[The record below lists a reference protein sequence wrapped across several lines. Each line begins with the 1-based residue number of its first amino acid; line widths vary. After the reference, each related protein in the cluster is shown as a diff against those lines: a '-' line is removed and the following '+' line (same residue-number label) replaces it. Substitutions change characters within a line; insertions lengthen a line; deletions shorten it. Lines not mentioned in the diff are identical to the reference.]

1 MPHTRQSRRTFLQVG
16 TIAAL
21 GLNLPGLLR
30 SRRVDAATGGRAKS
44 CILLYATGGAAQQET
59 FDPKPDA
66 IDGRRGEFGAVESSV
81 PGIRIC
87 EHLPM
92 LARTAHRY
100 AILRSV
106 HHESSVHG
114 VGVHY
119 NLTGLK
125 HAPRA
130 SGEPQNSRRDPPS
143 MGSVVRQVRGDQ
155 GDLPAS
161 VQLPVRIGDENNFQW
176 AGQHGGF
183 LGPKYDP
190 LMLIDESWMPGT
202 PLPSFRPSREIG
214 SQRWKERSRLFKSL
228 ETLKA
233 DPSDDEIRNF
243 DRFQKQALEILLGR
257 SNAWRAFSIDDEK
270 PATRERY
277 GDNKFGRSCLVAR
290 RLIEAGVGLVTVP
303 WMHVRSSKNFD
314 THANHFSVMK
324 DVLLPPLDR
333 AFSALLE
340 DLDDRGLLDE
350 TLGAWTGEF
359 GRTPIINKNAGRDH
373 WGNVYNTV
381 LAGGGIRGG
390 QVWGSSDR
398 DGAEPV
404 DDPVYV
410 TDFVSTIYHALGL
423 SSETVVYDLE
433 RRPHFV
439 VQGKP
444 VLQLF

>member
-130 SGEPQNSRRDPPS
+130 SCEPQNSRRDPPS

-161 VQLPVRIGDENNFQW
+161 VQLPVR
-176 AGQHGGF
+176 
-183 LGPKYDP
+183 P
-190 LMLIDESWMPGT
+190 T
-202 PLPSFRPSREIG
+202 
-214 SQRWKERSRLFKSL
+214 
-228 ETLKA
+228 
-233 DPSDDEIRNF
+233 
-243 DRFQKQALEILLGR
+243 
-257 SNAWRAFSIDDEK
+257 
-270 PATRERY
+270 
-277 GDNKFGRSCLVAR
+277 
-290 RLIEAGVGLVTVP
+290 
-303 WMHVRSSKNFD
+303 
-314 THANHFSVMK
+314 
-324 DVLLPPLDR
+324 
-333 AFSALLE
+333 
-340 DLDDRGLLDE
+340 
-350 TLGAWTGEF
+350 
-359 GRTPIINKNAGRDH
+359 
-373 WGNVYNTV
+373 
-381 LAGGGIRGG
+381 
-390 QVWGSSDR
+390 
-398 DGAEPV
+398 
-404 DDPVYV
+404 
-410 TDFVSTIYHALGL
+410 
-423 SSETVVYDLE
+423 
-433 RRPHFV
+433 
-439 VQGKP
+439 
-444 VLQLF
+444 

>member
-1 MPHTRQSRRTFLQVG
+1 MPHSRQSRRNFLEVG

-30 SRRVDAATGGRAKS
+30 SRVDAASGSRAKS

-66 IDGRRGEFGAVESSV
+66 VDGCCGEFGAIETSV

-100 AILRSV
+100 AILRSL
-106 HHESSVHG
+106 HHDSSVHG

-125 HAPRA
+125 HAPRPR
-130 SGEPQNSRRDPPS
+130 GEPQSSRKDPPS
-143 MGSVVRQVRGDQ
+143 MGAVVRQVRGDR

-161 VQLPVRIGDENNFQW
+161 VQLPVRIGDQNNFQW

-202 PLPSFRPSREIG
+202 LLPSFVPSPEIAN
-214 SQRWKERSRLFKSL
+214 SRWKERSRLIESL
-228 ETLKA
+228 ESLKFG
-233 DPSDDEIRNF
+233 PSDEEIRNVAM
-243 DRFQKQALEILLGR
+243 FQKQALEILLGR
-257 SNAWRAFSIDDEK
+257 SNAWKVFSIDDET

-303 WMHVRSSKNFD
+303 WMYLHSTKNFD
-314 THANHFSVMK
+314 THAKHFSVMR
-324 DVLLPPLDR
+324 DLLLPPLDR

-340 DLDDRGLLDE
+340 DLDDRGLLEE
-350 TLGAWTGEF
+350 TLVAWTGEF
-359 GRTPIINKNAGRDH
+359 GRTPKINKDAGRDH
-373 WGNVYNTV
+373 WGNVYSTV

-390 QVWGSSDR
+390 QVWGASDR

-404 DDPVYV
+404 DDPVHV
-410 TDFVSTIYHALGL
+410 TDFVATIYHALGL
-423 SSETVVYDLE
+423 SSETVVYDFE
-433 RRPHFV
+433 GRPHHV

-444 VLQLF
+444 VLPLF